1 MKRSF
6 LSLAVAAVV
15 LSGCSL
21 IPDYQ
26 RPEAPVAA
34 AYPQGQAYG
43 QNTGAAAV
51 PAADIGWREFFRD
64 PQLQQLIGVAL
75 ENNRDLRVAALNV
88 EAFRRSTASSGPTC
102 SRGSAWTVAAP
113 ASVCRA
119 TCRPP
124 AVRRF
129 PASTG

>member
-34 AYPQGQAYG
+34 AYPQGQAYPG
-43 QNTGAAAV
+43 FLMR
-51 PAADIGWREFFRD
+51 PA
-64 PQLQQLIGVAL
+64 GVAG
-75 ENNRDLRVAALNV
+75 E
-88 EAFRRSTASSGPTC
+88 
-102 SRGSAWTVAAP
+102 
-113 ASVCRA
+113 ASVYQ
-119 TCRPP
+119 
-124 AVRRF
+124 
-129 PASTG
+129 

>member
-43 QNTGAAAV
+43 QNTGA
-51 PAADIGWREFFRD
+51 G
-64 PQLQQLIGVAL
+64 G
-75 ENNRDLRVAALNV
+75 
-88 EAFRRSTASSGPTC
+88 G
-102 SRGSAWTVAAP
+102 G
-113 ASVCRA
+113 
-119 TCRPP
+119 
-124 AVRRF
+124 
-129 PASTG
+129 G

>member
-51 PAADIGWREFFRD
+51 PAADI
-64 PQLQQLIGVAL
+64 
-75 ENNRDLRVAALNV
+75 
-88 EAFRRSTASSGPTC
+88 
-102 SRGSAWTVAAP
+102 
-113 ASVCRA
+113 
-119 TCRPP
+119 
-124 AVRRF
+124 
-129 PASTG
+129 

>member
-51 PAADIGWREFFRD
+51 PAATSAG
-64 PQLQQLIGVAL
+64 
-75 ENNRDLRVAALNV
+75 
-88 EAFRRSTASSGPTC
+88 ASSSATRSC
-102 SRGSAWTVAAP
+102 SN
-113 ASVCRA
+113 
-119 TCRPP
+119 
-124 AVRRF
+124 
-129 PASTG
+129 

>member
-43 QNTGAAAV
+43 QNTGSA
-51 PAADIGWREFFRD
+51 G
-64 PQLQQLIGVAL
+64 
-75 ENNRDLRVAALNV
+75 
-88 EAFRRSTASSGPTC
+88 ASSSATRSC
-102 SRGSAWTVAAP
+102 SN
-113 ASVCRA
+113 
-119 TCRPP
+119 
-124 AVRRF
+124 
-129 PASTG
+129 

>member
-43 QNTGAAAV
+43 QNTGAAA
-51 PAADIGWREFFRD
+51 FR
-64 PQLQQLIGVAL
+64 PPTSAG
-75 ENNRDLRVAALNV
+75 
-88 EAFRRSTASSGPTC
+88 ASSSATRSC
-102 SRGSAWTVAAP
+102 SN
-113 ASVCRA
+113 
-119 TCRPP
+119 
-124 AVRRF
+124 
-129 PASTG
+129 